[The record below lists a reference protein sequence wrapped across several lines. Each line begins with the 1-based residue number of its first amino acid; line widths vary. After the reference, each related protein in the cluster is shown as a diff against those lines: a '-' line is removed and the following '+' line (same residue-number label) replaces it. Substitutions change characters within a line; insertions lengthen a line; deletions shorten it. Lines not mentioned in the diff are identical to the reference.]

1 MEVSGQNLKIR
12 MTFIQ
17 TPDAPAPGGHY
28 SQAVVHN
35 GLVFLS
41 GILPI
46 TPTGEKLSQAT
57 ISGQT
62 EQVLANLDAILRA
75 AGCTRENVLKTTIF
89 IADIEAW
96 GGVNQLYA
104 QFFGDHRPARSVVP
118 CSPLHYGFGI
128 ELEAIAAL

>member
-1 MEVSGQNLKIR
+1 

-35 GLVFLS
+35 GLVFIS

-46 TPTGEKLSQAT
+46 MPDGLKLTDVT
-57 ISGQT
+57 IRQQT
-62 EQVLANLDAILRA
+62 EQVLANLDAILQA
-75 AGCTRENVLKTTIF
+75 SGSSREQVLKTTVF
-89 IADIEAW
+89 VSDINAW
-96 GGVNQLYA
+96 GEVNQVYA
-104 QFFGDHRPARSVVP
+104 QFFGEHRPARSVVP
-118 CSPLHYGFGI
+118 CCPLHYGFGI

>member
-1 MEVSGQNLKIR
+1 

-17 TPDAPAPGGHY
+17 TPNAPAPGGHY

-35 GLVFLS
+35 GFVFLS

-57 ISGQT
+57 ISEQT
-62 EQVLANLDAILRA
+62 KQVLANLDAILQA
-75 AGCTRENVLKTTIF
+75 AGCTRENVLKMTIY

-96 GGVNQLYA
+96 GAVNQSYA

-128 ELEAIAAL
+128 ELEAIAATIVQYHRLLLA

>member
-1 MEVSGQNLKIR
+1 

-57 ISGQT
+57 ISEQT
-62 EQVLANLDAILRA
+62 KQVLANLDVILRA
-75 AGCTRENVLKTTIF
+75 AGCTRESVLKTTIY

-128 ELEAIAAL
+128 ELEAVAAILPLTKW